1 MFELIA
7 RLKQRPV
14 AARRRV
20 AFITA
25 LSITALIALMWIVW
39 LSMGGIA
46 MRTGKNVPDAGTPAE
61 SLWLPLKRAII
72 DFTGSLFN

>member
-25 LSITALIALMWIVW
+25 LTVTALIALMWVIW
-39 LSMGGIA
+39 LSMGGMA
-46 MRTGKNVPDAGTPAE
+46 ARTGKDEPTAGTPAE
-61 SLWLPLKRAII
+61 SLWLPLKRAVT
-72 DFTGSLFN
+72 DFTSSVFN